1 VNAVCASDA
10 RYIESGNQNPG
21 HEAVGIVE
29 ALGEDV
35 TNVSV
40 GDRVAFSLASD
51 VVSAVTV

>member
-1 VNAVCASDA
+1 MKD
-10 RYIESGNQNPG
+10 GDPNPG